1 MKKIVK
7 GIFVV
12 IATLSVVASMA
23 LTAAVEVK
31 ADAPPL
37 YNENAVLTKVI
48 KIPEGVIVPNLVF
61 DFDAVPLGI
70 ADENGAPQQD
80 SSQPEWNLPSIK
92 FSEDSDNPDKGGSG
106 NKTVKTTDNLLVKKV
121 INETTILQLKDASAD
136 DATVN
141 FEHAGVYL
149 YEVTEIAPD
158 PLDPEDVITHYSQAK
173 YTVRVYV
180 ENIEDKDGN
189 SLLTVKGLTILK
201 VTDDNGGDVG
211 AKVDPTPGSDT
222 EYGGS
227 EFRFVNEFWDDTNL
241 EIEKQVTGNAG
252 DRTKKFDFEITLNV
266 STVVAAPAD
275 RKLTYTLSSAPKD
288 SIEYNGVNPI
298 LVKLNH
304 GEKII
309 FKNLPVG
316 STYNVVE
323 TIAKGYTPSAVVT
336 GRGTNGVA
344 TNGTPDDGKFTV
356 EVSGTS
362 DLLVDAEDLTA
373 QTPIKNT
380 TIVTNEYKDPSIT
393 GVLTDNFPFI
403 VMVLVAGAGIVFLTV
418 SKRRRAQ

>member
-7 GIFVV
+7 GIFIV

-241 EIEKQVTGNAG
+241 EVEKRVAGNAG
-252 DRTKKFDFEITLNV
+252 DRTKAFDFDISLTLP
-266 STVVAAPAD
+266 TVVAAPD
-275 RKLTYTLSSAPKD
+275 DHKITYTLSGDPTSTVF
-288 SIEYNGVNPI
+288 EYVGNNPI
-298 LVKLNH
+298 SVKLKH

-344 TNGTPDDGKFTV
+344 TDGTPDDDLKFTV
-356 EVSGTS
+356 KVGDVM
-362 DLLVDAEDLTA
+362 DLLVDAESDT
-373 QTPIKNT
+373 TKNKT
-380 TIVTNEYKDPSIT
+380 TVTNEYKDPSIT